1 MVVDV
6 ALVERGRGRVKG
18 EGERKRSLLLG
29 KEKYSPCPG
38 NILDRSYCDG
48 FGLSCEGHKNP

>member
-18 EGERKRSLLLG
+18 EGERKGSLLLG
-29 KEKYSPCPG
+29 KGKYSPCPG

-48 FGLSCEGHKNP
+48 FGLSCEGHKIP

>member
-18 EGERKRSLLLG
+18 DGGRKGSLLLG
-29 KEKYSPCPG
+29 KGEIFPVPGKYIRSF
-38 NILDRSYCDG
+38 IL
-48 FGLSCEGHKNP
+48 